1 MDWKDIRA
9 DYEAFRKCIYG
20 PATPGEIWARD
31 DQKGRRHLLDAY
43 VKASVMPEKDH
54 LLYAR
59 ILWSMYRA
67 FEAKTWPSAFFISEA
82 DGFLSEA
89 RKEYELAKA
98 TADGAPPESEMNFFE
113 QTVSALQDDE
123 NRQAYELEQTKDDDW
138 NYKQHLPLVVNH
150 DLLQDFIFHDGV
162 ILKFEHR
169 PVEQAVIVQVA
180 ETFFSKKVRGKL
192 KVATLRFD
200 GIEEVEYNYE
210 EDSRW
215 LNDVRI
221 FPAYEHPEVL
231 IFDFDGFR
239 IYCDKITVVKL
250 ETIECPAALNGFVGG
265 GEWDITY
272 FTKNK

>member
-1 MDWKDIRA
+1 M
-9 DYEAFRKCIYG
+9 
-20 PATPGEIWARD
+20 
-31 DQKGRRHLLDAY
+31 
-43 VKASVMPEKDH
+43 
-54 LLYAR
+54 
-59 ILWSMYRA
+59 
-67 FEAKTWPSAFFISEA
+67 
-82 DGFLSEA
+82 
-89 RKEYELAKA
+89 
-98 TADGAPPESEMNFFE
+98 
-113 QTVSALQDDE
+113 
-123 NRQAYELEQTKDDDW
+123 
-138 NYKQHLPLVVNH
+138 
-150 DLLQDFIFHDGV
+150 
-162 ILKFEHR
+162 
-169 PVEQAVIVQVA
+169 
-180 ETFFSKKVRGKL
+180 RGKL